1 MTVTGQVETL
11 TVTPTAP
18 PTVETTVATV
28 TEERNGGFWSNKAEV
43 GGVFFLVAVV
53 IIALIAGIIFWI
65 LRRKRPSDTATIP
78 STTGNNTPQR
88 RPSRLSQM
96 GLIGGVQRQPT
107 VPSIQTSGWG
117 PGTSA
122 EKSPADTLNADRRSS
137 YPRVVDQRLEPTAL
151 WNPLHDNGS
160 HVSVRSFRDDQDYSR
175 RMLRVS
181 SPLPPRS
188 ATANQHVN

>member
-1 MTVTGQVETL
+1 MSVMTVTGQVETL

-18 PTVETTVATV
+18 QAVAT
-28 TEERNGGFWSNKAEV
+28 TIATIAKSSNGGFWSSKAEV
-43 GGVFFLVAVV
+43 GGVFFLIA
-53 IIALIAGIIFWI
+53 IIIVALIAAVTFFL

-96 GLIGGVQRQPT
+96 GLIGGSQRQPT

-122 EKSPADTLNADRRSS
+122 DKSPADTMNADRRSS
-137 YPRVVDQRLEPTAL
+137 YPRMVDQRLEPTAL

-181 SPLPPRS
+181 TVLGSRG
-188 ATANQHVN
+188 